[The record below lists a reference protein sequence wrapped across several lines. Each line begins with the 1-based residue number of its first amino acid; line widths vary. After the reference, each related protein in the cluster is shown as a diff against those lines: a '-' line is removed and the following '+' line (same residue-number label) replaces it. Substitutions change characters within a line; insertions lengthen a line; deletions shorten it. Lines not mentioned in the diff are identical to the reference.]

1 MLFLLKKYL
10 GSLIMPLPL
19 LLIIAFF
26 ALILLWFTRWQK
38 TGKSVLTIVI
48 VLLTLLGMQPVA
60 DTLLMPS
67 EKAYQ
72 ARYELRENSPQDVNY
87 IVVLGG
93 GDRKSVV

>member
-48 VLLTLLGMQPVA
+48 V
-60 DTLLMPS
+60 
-67 EKAYQ
+67 
-72 ARYELRENSPQDVNY
+72 
-87 IVVLGG
+87 
-93 GDRKSVV
+93 

>member
-67 EKAYQ
+67 EK
-72 ARYELRENSPQDVNY
+72 
-87 IVVLGG
+87 
-93 GDRKSVV
+93 SVSSTL

>member
-60 DTLLMPS
+60 DTLL
-67 EKAYQ
+67 
-72 ARYELRENSPQDVNY
+72 
-87 IVVLGG
+87 
-93 GDRKSVV
+93 